1 MIDFIKNCLSLNLN
15 DYENIGID
23 FEINKLVLFVM
34 LAFCV
39 AAVLLSFYRG
49 TIRLVVM
56 QLIRHS
62 ACDENSAKTLKNI
75 GLGDNK
81 IAKYMLKG
89 DNLLTKVV
97 RRVGEVKY
105 SYEEYME
112 KKKAKT
118 LDDGKIN
125 IDDASFYID
134 PEMRERA
141 DIIAEKYVTSAQR
154 TAMSILLIVALG
166 ICLILVMPG
175 MLNLINTLLNNIK
188 M

>member
-1 MIDFIKNCLSLNLN
+1 MIEFIRNCLSLNLN

-23 FEINKLVLFVM
+23 FEINKLVLLVM

-39 AAVLLSFYRG
+39 AAVFLSFYRG

-56 QLIRHS
+56 QLIRHD
-62 ACDENSAKTLKNI
+62 AYDENNAKTLRSI

-81 IAKYMLKG
+81 MAKYMLKG

-97 RRVGEVKY
+97 RRVGEVRY

-118 LDDGKIN
+118 LDKENIN
-125 IDDASFYID
+125 VDEASFYID

-141 DIIAEKYVTSAQR
+141 DIISEKYVTSVYR
-154 TAMSILLIVALG
+154 TIMSIVLIVAIG
-166 ICLILVMPG
+166 ICIILIMPE
-175 MLNLINTLLNNIK
+175 MLNLINILLNNIK